1 VHDAIVVDHPT
12 LLLLLL
18 LLLIL
23 AFHPTAF
30 TPSSHSLW
38 CCSSSFV
45 QSADM
50 NHELQSEAIDL
61 IVSAIDKQRG
71 NYEVRQ
77 QRPSATMPAT
87 HAAAHANMDGHR
99 SWRTADSTNRTSA
112 HARLHAPRHD
122 RGPLVHMS
130 TSYPSLLVVVASQA
144 AARSVKEQM
153 DRKFGPSW
161 HCIIGEGF
169 GFQCTYQ
176 TKHMIFLYYQGNVA
190 ILLFKC

>member
-1 VHDAIVVDHPT
+1 VRAALVSAGSGGAHRGRELTAEF
-12 LLLLLL
+12 LGELKK
-18 LLLIL
+18 
-23 AFHPTAF
+23 AF
-30 TPSSHSLW
+30 SKNIIK
-38 CCSSSFV
+38 
-45 QSADM
+45 SADM

-71 NYEVRQ
+71 NYE
-77 QRPSATMPAT
+77 
-87 HAAAHANMDGHR
+87 
-99 SWRTADSTNRTSA
+99 
-112 HARLHAPRHD
+112 
-122 RGPLVHMS
+122 
-130 TSYPSLLVVVASQA
+130 A

>member
-1 VHDAIVVDHPT
+1 
-12 LLLLLL
+12 
-18 LLLIL
+18 
-23 AFHPTAF
+23 
-30 TPSSHSLW
+30 
-38 CCSSSFV
+38 
-45 QSADM
+45 M

-71 NYEVRQ
+71 NYE
-77 QRPSATMPAT
+77 
-87 HAAAHANMDGHR
+87 
-99 SWRTADSTNRTSA
+99 
-112 HARLHAPRHD
+112 
-122 RGPLVHMS
+122 
-130 TSYPSLLVVVASQA
+130 A

-169 GFQCTYQ
+169 GFQVTYQ